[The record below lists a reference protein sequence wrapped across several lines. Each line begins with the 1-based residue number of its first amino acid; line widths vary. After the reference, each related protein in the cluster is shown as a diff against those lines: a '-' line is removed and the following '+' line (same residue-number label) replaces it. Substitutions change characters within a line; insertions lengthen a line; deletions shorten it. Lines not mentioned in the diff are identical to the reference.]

1 MSLRVAIV
9 DDEPLARERIREL
22 LRAHGDIEVVAECA
36 DGRAAVAELP
46 ARAPDIVFLDIQIP
60 EVDGFGVVEALG
72 TGRLPE
78 IVFVTAFDE
87 YAVRAFEAE
96 ALDYLLKPVT
106 AERFE
111 AALARARARLGRY
124 ATRFVARDGA
134 RLVFV
139 RAQDVDW
146 IDAAGNYAR
155 LHAGGRTHLLR
166 ETLKSL
172 ESRLDPDEFVRV
184 HRSAIVRVERIA
196 SLEPWFHGEYVVIM
210 ADGTRLTASRSYSAR
225 LRSLLR

>member
-1 MSLRVAIV
+1 MARSARAGRGRAVSLRVAIV

-22 LRAHGDIEVVAECA
+22 LSAHGDVEVVAECA
-36 DGRAAVAELP
+36 DGRSAVAELP
-46 ARAPDIVFLDIQIP
+46 ARAPDIVFLDIQMP

-134 RLVFV
+134 RLTFILD
-139 RAQDVDW
+139 RA
-146 IDAAGNYAR
+146 
-155 LHAGGRTHLLR
+155 GRQAVVNQP
-166 ETLKSL
+166 S
-172 ESRLDPDEFVRV
+172 
-184 HRSAIVRVERIA
+184 SANQR
-196 SLEPWFHGEYVVIM
+196 
-210 ADGTRLTASRSYSAR
+210 DD
-225 LRSLLR
+225 